1 MMTTPKQ
8 EYHIKTNKLA
18 KLFCAPILLITKAS
32 VFHIDAT
39 SWLKCLSSSGWRDLN
54 PRTAVWE
61 VPSCC
66 DSKIVN
72 YLRTQS
78 DERSLFSVDAEY
90 RQYVRQHF
98 SQLFPAFHHRR
109 SCLLPRSLDGREFFS
124 TTLLNGILFYSK
136 ETSPLRHL
144 RSVEFDGTQKRMKK
158 LLLSAVTSN
167 ITHRLCIQS
176 SRCSMASL
184 SAPRYRD
191 KPRLRLNRWHKWATK
206 N

>member
-32 VFHIDAT
+32 LFHVDAT

-54 PRTAVWE
+54 PGTVVWE
-61 VPSCC
+61 GPSCR

-109 SCLLPRSLDGREFFS
+109 SCLLPRSLDGREFFYHHVTKWNS
-124 TTLLNGILFYSK
+124 NPLLLFYSK
-136 ETSPLRHL
+136 ETSLLRHL
-144 RSVEFDGTQKRMKK
+144 RSAWIRRDPKEDENNYCW
-158 LLLSAVTSN
+158 LLSLATLPCASN
-167 ITHRLCIQS
+167 RVGAQWLHFRPQAIGI
-176 SRCSMASL
+176 SL
-184 SAPRYRD
+184 GCD
-191 KPRLRLNRWHKWATK
+191 
-206 N
+206 